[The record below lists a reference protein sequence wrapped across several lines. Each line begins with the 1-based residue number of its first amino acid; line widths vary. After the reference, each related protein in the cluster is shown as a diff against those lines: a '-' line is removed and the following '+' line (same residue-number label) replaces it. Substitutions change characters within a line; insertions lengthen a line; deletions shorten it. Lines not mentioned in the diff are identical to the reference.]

1 MTHAY
6 WAPDDQIMQE
16 NITVGEWKRR
26 YKNESRDNSVS
37 EYAGFAYD
45 AVWTYAYALSKLSK
59 EDPEAISDL
68 HSENTTK

>member
-6 WAPDDQIMQE
+6 WAPDNQVMQE
-16 NITVGEWKRR
+16 NITVGEWKKR
-26 YKNESRDNSVS
+26 YKNESRDNTIS

-45 AVWTYAYALSKLSK
+45 AVWTYAYALSKLLK
-59 EDPEAISDL
+59 IDAEAISDL

>member
-26 YKNESRDNSVS
+26 YRKDANATFSQ
-37 EYAGFAYD
+37 YAGFAYD

-59 EDPEAISDL
+59 TDPEAISNL
-68 HSENTTK
+68 HSESTTK

>member
-16 NITVGEWKRR
+16 NITVGQWKRK
-26 YKNESRDNSVS
+26 YQKESNNTIS

-59 EDPEAISDL
+59 VDPEAITDL
-68 HSENTTK
+68 HSESTTK

>member
-26 YKNESRDNSVS
+26 FRKETNHTS

-59 EDPEAISDL
+59 VDPEAITDL

>member
-16 NITVGEWKRR
+16 NITVGEWKRN
-26 YKNESRDNSVS
+26 YVKEKKSMPS

-59 EDPEAISDL
+59 IDPEAISDL